1 MRSTDVGAGGQKRNS
16 ACRDA
21 TRRRERFI
29 IHLLTPSVKYVTI
42 NNHFIKGC
50 VTIPIIQTKDLVH
63 TYNRGVTA
71 LNNVNFSVEKGERV
85 VILGTNGAGKSTLF
99 KHLNGILKPTRGE
112 VLINGE
118 RISKKN
124 ILDVRRTVGLVFQN
138 PDDQIFAPT
147 VAQDI
152 AFGPMN
158 LGLTPDEVEER
169 VVESLRLVGLEGF
182 GDRTPHRLSGGEKK
196 RVAIA
201 GILAMKPEVLVLDE
215 PTAGL
220 DPKTSTDILHLISR
234 MNHRLGMTI
243 IMSTHNVDVVP
254 AFAQRVCVMHNG
266 CIEADSTPKEIFSQP
281 ELIERAHLRLPRIAM
296 LLELL
301 REEGYDL
308 SIELTCDNAKI
319 ELMRLLKEK

>member
-1 MRSTDVGAGGQKRNS
+1 MPYRGAKR
-16 ACRDA
+16 
-21 TRRRERFI
+21 RRWARASEPRFGRERFI
-29 IHLLTPSVKYVTI
+29 IPSFTLFLKYVTI

-50 VTIPIIQTKDLVH
+50 VTIPIPIIQTKDLVH

-99 KHLNGILKPTRGE
+99 RHLNGILKPTSGE
-112 VLINGE
+112 ILIKGE
-118 RISKKN
+118 RINKKN
-124 ILDVRRTVGLVFQN
+124 ILDVRRTVGLVFQD

-158 LGLTPDEVEER
+158 LGLSADEVEER
-169 VVESLRLVGLEGF
+169 VSESLKLVGLDGF
-182 GDRTPHRLSGGEKK
+182 GERTPHRLSGGEKK

-234 MNHRLGMTI
+234 MNHKLGMTI
-243 IMSTHNVDVVP
+243 IMSTHDVDVVP

-266 CIEADSTPKEIFSQP
+266 CIEADCTPKEIFSKP
-281 ELIERAHLRLPRIAM
+281 ELIEKAHLRLPRIAM

-301 REEGYDL
+301 KEDGYDL
-308 SIELTCDNAKI
+308 NVELTCDNAKT
-319 ELMRLLKEK
+319 ELVRLLENK